1 MIIPNQEEMIMG
13 RTEKSTTIITSVDTD
28 TNHPDFDFLL
38 TTEAQNRLLYGI
50 TLLLLVVSLMNI
62 YAW

>member
-1 MIIPNQEEMIMG
+1 MG

-28 TNHPDFDFLL
+28 PNHPDIEYLL

-50 TLLLLVVSLMNI
+50 TLLLLIITFLNI

>member
-13 RTEKSTTIITSVDTD
+13 RSEKSTTIITSVDTD
-28 TNHPDFDFLL
+28 PNHPDVDYLL
-38 TTEAQNRLLYGI
+38 TVEAQNRLIYGV
-50 TLLLLVVSLMNI
+50 TLALLIISLLNI

>member
-1 MIIPNQEEMIMG
+1 MIPNQEEDMIMG

-28 TNHPDFDFLL
+28 PNHPEVEYLL
-38 TTEAQNRLLYGI
+38 TTESQNRLLYGI
-50 TLLLLVVSLMNI
+50 TLIMLVITFLNI

>member
-13 RTEKSTTIITSVDTD
+13 RTEKSTTIITSTDTD
-28 TNHPDFDFLL
+28 PNHPDVEYLL
-38 TTEAQNRLLYGI
+38 TTESQNRLLYGI
-50 TLLLLVVSLMNI
+50 TLLMLVITFFNI